1 MPSCYSCFNPHVG
14 CVNLK
19 CWLLVTMLKQCF
31 KLIMLVKF
39 PMFGT
44 CCWFCC
50 CCCYCCCCFCCC
62 RCCCWCCS
70 WSYVCS
76 PPHHHHH
83 QSEPFSRVTPMPFVF
98 WLPPCVGMISLG
110 YCNGCCSNPSV
121 VDLISMLCLLVQ
133 SHVWL
138 IKSHMYNIYIY
149 TLLYVYINILYMY
162 TWLSIYICNIY
173 IYVYLAIYI

>member
-44 CCWFCC
+44 FCWFCC

-76 PPHHHHH
+76 PHHHH

-162 TWLSIYICNIY
+162 TWLYIYICIIY
-173 IYVYLAIYI
+173 ICILGYIYI